1 MLDSISRALREDGE
15 LLVIDYRRIL
25 GMSSPWIMSHV
36 RVGEADVTEEIRS
49 AGFELVEK
57 HDFLRENYFLR
68 FRKRPKE

>member
-1 MLDSISRALREDGE
+1 
-15 LLVIDYRRIL
+15 
-25 GMSSPWIMSHV
+25 MSHV